1 MGKWQTENQCEEETG
16 FTQQSTKTRYQI
28 SDTSLIP
35 DKMYDREDTGRW
47 RIKCWQNIEKK
58 KKTQKTSQDVNY
70 QGGLVTVPHVVL
82 KQSDERTQCSECSK
96 EHLRSETSFAISN
109 TQTFL
114 TYQTVLFRYSVL
126 VSNSRLLFYTGKLL
140 NTEELSHATKRLA
153 KCC

>member
-58 KKTQKTSQDVNY
+58 KKTQKTS
-70 QGGLVTVPHVVL
+70 
-82 KQSDERTQCSECSK
+82 
-96 EHLRSETSFAISN
+96 
-109 TQTFL
+109 
-114 TYQTVLFRYSVL
+114 
-126 VSNSRLLFYTGKLL
+126 
-140 NTEELSHATKRLA
+140 
-153 KCC
+153 